1 MYLMKKSLAPLQVIN
16 DTVKTIE
23 VNRLD
28 NRIALSD
35 DKNELHELAVSI
47 NQALDR
53 IEYGYKQQQ
62 QFISDASHELR
73 TPITVIAGYADLLCR
88 WGKEDPA
95 VLNESLAAIKSETDY
110 MKQLIER
117 LNRTFRESYRITCG
131 YGTEDGACHSI
142 SLWVAYYNFLRPH
155 AKPAVKTRSIK
166 WSCWKLPGI
175 CPESGSC

>member
-1 MYLMKKSLAPLQVIN
+1 MKRSLAPLQVIN

-35 DKNELHELAVSI
+35 NKNELHDLAVSI

-73 TPITVIAGYADLLCR
+73 TPITVIAATPTSYA
-88 WGKEDPA
+88 A
-95 VLNESLAAIKSETDY
+95 
-110 MKQLIER
+110 
-117 LNRTFRESYRITCG
+117 
-131 YGTEDGACHSI
+131 GAKTT
-142 SLWVAYYNFLRPH
+142 RPSSTN
-155 AKPAVKTRSIK
+155 A
-166 WSCWKLPGI
+166 
-175 CPESGSC
+175 